1 MMNTTTSII
10 LSDENYYSTE
20 ANRLFMSVSQYKEF
34 MMCSAA
40 ALAKL
45 NEEWEPDSDIA
56 CLLVGN
62 YVHSYFESPEAH
74 EKFKELNHDA
84 MFSSRKP
91 YGLLK
96 TYQVAEDMIAALKRQ
111 HAFNKLYQGE
121 KEHIVTGEILGVP
134 WKAKIDCLNVEKGY
148 FVDIKTTRAMKN
160 KKFNERYVERMSWI
174 VNYGYYLQMAVY
186 AELLRQEFGR
196 KFTPIIC
203 AVSKQSPPAV
213 KMFKLDKSILVT
225 EMEEMER
232 NLDHV
237 MSVKNGIEKPI
248 MCGDPECQYCRG
260 HYQVTYFSDTED

>member
-20 ANRLFMSVSQYKEF
+20 ANRQFMSVSQYKGF
-34 MMCSAA
+34 MKCSAA
-40 ALAKL
+40 ALAYL
-45 NEEWEPDSDIA
+45 NEQWESTSDKT
-56 CLLVGN
+56 CFLVGN
-62 YVHSYFESPEAH
+62 YVHSYFESAEAH

-96 TYQVAEDMIAALKRQ
+96 SFQMAEDMIAALERQ
-111 HAFNKLYQGE
+111 KAFKKLYQGE
-121 KEHIVTGEILGVP
+121 KERIVTGEIFGAL

-148 FVDIKTTRAMKN
+148 FVDIKTTRAIKN
-160 KKFNERYVERMSWI
+160 KKYNERYGERMSWI

-186 AELLRQEFGR
+186 SELLRQEYGR
-196 KFTPIIC
+196 KFTPIIW

-213 KMFKLDKSILVT
+213 KMFKLDTSILAT

-232 NLDHV
+232 NLDRV
-237 MSVKNGIEKPI
+237 MSVKNGSEKPT
-248 MCGDPECQYCRG
+248 MCGDSECEYCRE
-260 HYQVTYFSDTED
+260 HFQVTEFSNTED